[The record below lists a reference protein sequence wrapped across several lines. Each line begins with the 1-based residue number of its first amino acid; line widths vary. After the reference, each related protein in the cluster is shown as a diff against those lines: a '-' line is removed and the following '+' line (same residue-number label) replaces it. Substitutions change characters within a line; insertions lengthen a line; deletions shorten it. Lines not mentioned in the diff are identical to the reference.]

1 MLDQL
6 LQDYGLSKTEAQS
19 YLAVL
24 ELGTAPVSSIA
35 RRSWENRVTTYSA
48 LKSLVKKWI
57 ALETPKKGS
66 TYYSVISPEKLIH
79 HMKDKYLA
87 LEKALPQ
94 FLAVA
99 NKYDNKPKVEF
110 YEWLEW
116 LKNIYENIIL
126 HGGDDMEKNEPYLT
140 FTWTGNIDPNFQN
153 YLTHEFAPRRLKYP
167 RKTKTIL
174 SRQTDNTY
182 SKYHTAKHESLVIND
197 PVFDFADEIM
207 IYGRDKVAI
216 VMYAPNE
223 MCGLV
228 ITSITLH
235 KGLKSM
241 FNLIRKLSKK
251 GKKQA

>member
-1 MLDQL
+1 
-6 LQDYGLSKTEAQS
+6 LSKTEAQS

-35 RRSWENRVTTYSA
+35 RRSWENRVTVYSA
-48 LKSLVKKWI
+48 LKNLVKKWI
-57 ALETPKKGS
+57 AIETPKKGS
-66 TYYSVISPEKLIH
+66 TYYGVISPEKLIH
-79 HMKDKYLA
+79 HMKDKYTA

-110 YEWLEW
+110 YEWLEG
-116 LKNIYENIIL
+116 LKNIYENIIMY
-126 HGGDDMEKNEPYLT
+126 GSEDMEKDEPYLT
-140 FTWTGNIDPNFQN
+140 FTGTGNIDPKFQH

-167 RKTKTIL
+167 RKTRAIL
-174 SRQTDNTY
+174 SKQTDNTY
-182 SKYHTAKHESLVIND
+182 SKYHTAKHESLVVDD
-197 PVFDFADEIM
+197 PVFDFANEIM
-207 IYGRDKVAI
+207 IYGKDKVAI

-241 FNLIRKLSKK
+241 FNLIRKFSKK
-251 GKKQA
+251 GKK